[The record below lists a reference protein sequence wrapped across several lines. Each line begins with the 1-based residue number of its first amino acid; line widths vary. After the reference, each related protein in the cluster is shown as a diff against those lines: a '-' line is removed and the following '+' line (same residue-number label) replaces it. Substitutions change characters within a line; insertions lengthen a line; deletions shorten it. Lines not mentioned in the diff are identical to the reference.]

1 MKAKSINGDSL
12 EEIKYALNQSM
23 TDGFQP
29 TVAIMFLSIKLDKMA
44 VAKIFHDNDI
54 DVIGAT
60 TAGEFA
66 EGYQGEGSAVILLL
80 DLNPESF
87 AIKFQ
92 DVVDKSV
99 EQVSKELAELALND
113 FDKPAFIL
121 LSTSLNKKGEFFD
134 GEKLVGSIEIVLGSE
149 VNIFGGMAGDDG
161 TFTGTYVFNHERS
174 TDNGII
180 ALVLD
185 QEKIDLQGV
194 AISGWKP
201 LGIQRTITKSK
212 GRLIYEID
220 GQSALDMYLKYL
232 GNEDFAGMDKFKM
245 FEDIGVHYPF
255 QVERENGN
263 PAMVTPM
270 DVDKNEYALICESIV
285 PEGSKIHFSM
295 PPDFDIVETILEKA
309 ADIKKSTQIN
319 ADALLIF
326 SCIGRLTAMGP
337 FATQENEGLA
347 ELWNA
352 PMAGFF
358 SYGEYGNSVNGKP
371 EFHSTTCSWVAISEK
386 DHLK

>member
-29 TVAIMFLSIKLDKMA
+29 TVAIMFLSIKLDKME
-44 VAKIFHDNDI
+44 VAKIFHDNNI